1 MAWKCT
7 EGIKSSVNAFKFST
21 RFITNSVIRRS
32 AERNGISSCSSG
44 RLPESTFSLALS
56 LSFSFSTIYV
66 HFCMCYKMVCLV
78 YARYA
83 IITMG
88 FQRINTHIHERTCL
102 VSIES
107 SITIPLCRSTN
118 NHAVFVLIK
127 KKTAQRVMLNS
138 HLVRS
143 IAKWS

>member
-1 MAWKCT
+1 MPNEMGLAHVPQAVC
-7 EGIKSSVNAFKFST
+7 
-21 RFITNSVIRRS
+21 
-32 AERNGISSCSSG
+32 RNPLFHSH
-44 RLPESTFSLALS
+44 SLS
-56 LSFSFSTIYV
+56 FSFSFSTIYV

-88 FQRINTHIHERTCL
+88 FQRINTHIHKRTCL

-127 KKTAQRVMLNS
+127 KNS
-138 HLVRS
+138 AKSNVKLSFSEEHSEMVLVFRRRT
-143 IAKWS
+143 KFTTE